1 MSDTDPVRVKVSIFD
16 RLFTFESG
24 RDQTPEHIQ
33 QVAQFVDEKMREAR
47 QVHHTRSPLQA
58 AVQASLDLVDELFR
72 LQADYQVAESEIA
85 QRTSRLTTSIGRV
98 FQDIGIDS
106 SSSAES

>member
-33 QVAQFVDEKMREAR
+33 QVAQFVDEKMREAH
-47 QVHHTRSPLQA
+47 QVHHTQSPLQA
-58 AVQASLDLVDELFR
+58 TVQAGLDLVDELFR
-72 LQADYQVAESEIA
+72 LQADYQAAESEIA